1 MFRGANTISLDAK
14 GRLAMPSRYRDELVS
29 RCAGQLIITIDAI
42 DPCLCVYPLTEWELI
57 EAKLRE
63 LASFR
68 EENRRLQRLLIGN
81 AVDLELDASG
91 RFLVPPRLR
100 EYAKLDKRAM
110 LVGQLNKFQ
119 LWDEDSWNA
128 VADADLAAIKQPGAL
143 SDDLRDLIL

>member
-1 MFRGANTISLDAK
+1 MFRGANAISLDAK

-29 RCAGQLIITIDAI
+29 RCAGQLIVTIDAI

-119 LWDEDSWNA
+119 LWDEDAWNA

-143 SDDLRDLIL
+143 SDELRDLIL

>member
-1 MFRGANTISLDAK
+1 MFRGANAISLDAK
-14 GRLAMPSRYRDELVS
+14 GRLAMPSRYRDELIS
-29 RCAGQLIITIDAI
+29 RCAGQLVVTIDTV
-42 DPCLCVYPLTEWELI
+42 DSCLCVYPLPEWELI

-63 LASFR
+63 LPSLR

-81 AVDLELDASG
+81 AVDLELDGSG

-100 EYAKLDKRAM
+100 DHAGLDKRVM

-119 LWDEDSWNA
+119 LWDEDAWNA

-143 SDDLRDLIL
+143 PDELRDLIL